1 MIFNEIENCMKLNSV
16 LAAFLVLFALGTMH
30 AQDFQQ
36 KEGTYGIDN
45 EIKIIVAT
53 GHENGKERLVVR
65 GEEYTLYRTT
75 LPVITIATDGPIV
88 NSPAVHGTIS
98 VADANG
104 HVITMHAGFKIRGTS
119 SQQYEKKSYR
129 VELWADAT
137 GTTMADTTF
146 LGMRSDDDW
155 NLEAMWAQPLRLRDK
170 VANELWMEMY
180 QLSYAADEPDALPG
194 IRMEYAD
201 VFINDSYQ
209 GVYALTERMDRKQ
222 LGLKKF
228 NGELRGL
235 LYKGNGSGA
244 PTFES
249 LPDYD
254 NTLDTWD
261 NYEWVYPNEDEA
273 TINWNHLYSFT
284 NFVMNSSDNVFYSQY
299 SAQFD
304 KANAIDYY
312 LFINALM
319 AMDNMGRNLFLARY
333 KKSGTYFYLPWDLDA
348 IWGLDTDGNQT
359 NYSGGLMSNGFFDR
373 LATDCTTNGF
383 VATAKTRYNALRNNI
398 LTTNHIMEMVQNQ
411 YDELVA
417 AGVYEREHEAWP
429 AFTVDAGQL
438 DYMSKWMDDR
448 FYYLDNEINAACG
461 TWGIE
466 APELVEGPT
475 PIAEIFPNPAK
486 DRINIRFLEAG
497 DATVRLFD
505 MTGRLVYSSNASAE
519 ALVIPTHGLA
529 KGIYTLLVNRAGNQE
544 VGRVEI
550 Q

>member
-1 MIFNEIENCMKLNSV
+1 MKLNSLFATV
-16 LAAFLVLFALGTMH
+16 LVLFAFGTLQ
-30 AQDFQQ
+30 AQDFQL

-45 EIKIIVAT
+45 EKKIIVTT

-75 LPVITIATDGPIV
+75 MPVITISTDGPIV

-119 SQQYEKKSYR
+119 SQQYDKKSYR

-261 NYEWVYPNEDEA
+261 NYEWVYPNEEEA
-273 TINWNHLYSFT
+273 SIDWNHLYSFT
-284 NFVMNSSDNVFYSQY
+284 NFVMNASDNVFYSQY

-304 KANAIDYY
+304 KTNAIDYY

-319 AMDNMGRNLFLARY
+319 AMDNMGRNLFLAR
-333 KKSGTYFYLPWDLDA
+333 
-348 IWGLDTDGNQT
+348 
-359 NYSGGLMSNGFFDR
+359 
-373 LATDCTTNGF
+373 
-383 VATAKTRYNALRNNI
+383 
-398 LTTNHIMEMVQNQ
+398 
-411 YDELVA
+411 
-417 AGVYEREHEAWP
+417 
-429 AFTVDAGQL
+429 
-438 DYMSKWMDDR
+438 
-448 FYYLDNEINAACG
+448 
-461 TWGIE
+461 
-466 APELVEGPT
+466 
-475 PIAEIFPNPAK
+475 
-486 DRINIRFLEAG
+486 
-497 DATVRLFD
+497 
-505 MTGRLVYSSNASAE
+505 
-519 ALVIPTHGLA
+519 
-529 KGIYTLLVNRAGNQE
+529 
-544 VGRVEI
+544 
-550 Q
+550 